1 MNETGRWVTS
11 GGEFIRDRKWTYVIG
26 EGTQVADIDV
36 LISQT
41 GRVEFRA
48 QVKGQ
53 AAVRF
58 ERLHEA
64 KKHVHRQFP
73 RRHDAAGA

>member
-1 MNETGRWVTS
+1 MSNPGKWATS
-11 GGEFIRDRKWTYVIG
+11 GGDFIRDRKWTYVVG
-26 EGTQVADIDV
+26 EGTQVAEIDV

-64 KKHVHRQFP
+64 KKHIHRQFP
-73 RRHDAAGA
+73 RSTDATNA